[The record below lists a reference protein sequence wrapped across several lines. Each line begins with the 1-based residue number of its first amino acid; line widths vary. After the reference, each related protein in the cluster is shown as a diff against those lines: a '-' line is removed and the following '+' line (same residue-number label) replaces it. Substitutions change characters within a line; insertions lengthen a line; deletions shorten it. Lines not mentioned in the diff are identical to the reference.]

1 MKEFWQN
8 NLTTVLVLQVII
20 TMAWLTGLVQRS
32 YLLGF
37 L

>member
-8 NLTTVLVLQVII
+8 NLTRVLVLQVII
-20 TMAWLTGLVQRS
+20 TMAWLIGLVQGS